1 MHEQNTPNQKIIVVY
16 TDGGARGNPGPAA
29 WAYII
34 KHDNAVMYTQS
45 GYLGSTTN
53 NVAEY
58 TAVLRAHRWLHK
70 NAQDLRVEEVSIT
83 LDSELIAKQLTGVY
97 KIKSPHL
104 VPLAAEILKI
114 QKALHG
120 ITIKIGHTLRAG
132 NKVADA
138 LVNQALDENLS

>member
-1 MHEQNTPNQKIIVVY
+1 MHKRKSLSIFC
-16 TDGGARGNPGPAA
+16 DGGSRGNPGASA
-29 WAYII
+29 SAF
-34 KHDNAVMYTQS
+34 VVYTS
-45 GYLGSTTN
+45 DGVEVTRNKKFIGTATN

-70 NAQDLRVEEVSIT
+70 NAEDLRVEEVSIT
-83 LDSELIAKQLTGVY
+83 LDSELVAKQLTGVY

-104 VPLAAEILKI
+104 APLAAEILKI

-120 ITIKIGHTLRAG
+120 ITIKISHTLRAG

-138 LVNQALDENLS
+138 LVNQTLDENLS

>member
-1 MHEQNTPNQKIIVVY
+1 MHKQNSLSIFC
-16 TDGGARGNPGPAA
+16 DGGSRGNPGPSASA
-29 WAYII
+29 F
-34 KHDNAVMYTQS
+34 VVYTS
-45 GYLGSTTN
+45 AGVEVTRNKKFIGTATN